1 MNILLAGI
9 LLINICIF
17 GSIIVAFLIIR
28 SVSREFREF
37 ITPQA
42 ENTPS
47 RIAMVF
53 QSISEMFGRSMV
65 ASLKGFMMG
74 AKSGEVRQAN
84 AETGEAIG
92 ASPIGALVDMLPK
105 SVKRSLIKNPQL
117 LDMAMG
123 FMAKQGHPGSGL
135 PGSGQLG
142 DNHNH
147 QSSSPVK
154 FKL

>member
-1 MNILLAGI
+1 MNILLAGV
-9 LLINICIF
+9 LLINLCIF
-17 GSIIVAFLIIR
+17 GSIIFAFTKIR
-28 SVSREFREF
+28 GVSREFREF
-37 ITPQA
+37 ITPQSDNA
-42 ENTPS
+42 PS
-47 RIAMVF
+47 RLAMVF

-117 LDMAMG
+117 LDLAMG
-123 FMAKQGHPGSGL
+123 FMAKQGQGPG
-135 PGSGQLG
+135 GQSN
-142 DNHNH
+142 DNHNY
-147 QSSSPVK
+147 QSASPVK